1 MTIGLNEKERATL
14 AQYGICDICI
24 ENAQIQPLYE
34 EDGTRRDLLRSKRGD
49 VLPPDLRQALERHPK
64 FFMGRMVTDVNASV
78 RIFEEMCRMMDL
90 IAACVLAYDKFV
102 ATGKPDDLYMAK
114 KVQRIGMGI
123 CSKFSNVGPDR
134 TYEKT
139 AARELNR
146 QARYV
151 SNPVLGNDLDACLA
165 PILAEL
171 DEARHSELF
180 NQEAK

>member
-64 FFMGRMVTDVNASV
+64 FFAVRTGANGNSSV

-90 IAACVLAYDKFV
+90 MAACALAYDKLI
-102 ATGKPDDLYMAK
+102 AAGGLDNIDLAK
-114 KVQRIGMGI
+114 KIQRICVGI
-123 CSKFSNVGPDR
+123 RSKFSDVGPDR
-134 TYEKT
+134 SYQQSS
-139 AARELNR
+139 AGVISL
-146 QARYV
+146 QARCANGYEGP
-151 SNPVLGNDLDACLA
+151 SLSDLLA

-171 DEARHSELF
+171 DKARHPELF
-180 NQEAK
+180 KEAK

>member
-49 VLPPDLRQALERHPK
+49 VLPSDLRQALERHPK
-64 FFMGRMVTDVNASV
+64 FFMGRMVADANASV

-90 IAACVLAYDKFV
+90 MAACVLAYDKLV

-114 KVQRIGMGI
+114 KVKRIGMGI
-123 CSKFSNVGPDR
+123 RSKFSNVGPDR

-139 AARELNR
+139 AARELNT

-171 DEARHSELF
+171 DEARHPELF
-180 NQEAK
+180 EEAK